1 MPKILLPHLGDAVSR
16 TSAKAG
22 AMKAALLSLALLAGC
37 APAATET
44 VTIASCYDGDTCA
57 TEQGEK
63 IRLACFDTPEL
74 RGRKADPV
82 PAKAARDHLRSM
94 VVGQRV
100 GIERHTTDRYGRTV
114 ATLYLDGAPVGQRI
128 VSTGHGVVMPKY
140 AHQCSWAGG
149 RK

>member
-1 MPKILLPHLGDAVSR
+1 MSKILLPHLGDVPWR
-16 TSAKAG
+16 QTVKTG
-22 AMKAALLSLALLAGC
+22 GMKATLLSLALLVGC

-44 VTIASCYDGDTCA
+44 VTIASCYDGDTC
-57 TEQGEK
+57 TTSQGEK

-94 VVGQRV
+94 LVGQQV
-100 GIERHTTDRYGRTV
+100 GIKRHTTDRYGRTV
-114 ATLYLDGAPVGQRI
+114 ADLYLNGAPVGQLM
-128 VSTGHGVVMPKY
+128 VNTGHGVVMPKY

-149 RK
+149 F